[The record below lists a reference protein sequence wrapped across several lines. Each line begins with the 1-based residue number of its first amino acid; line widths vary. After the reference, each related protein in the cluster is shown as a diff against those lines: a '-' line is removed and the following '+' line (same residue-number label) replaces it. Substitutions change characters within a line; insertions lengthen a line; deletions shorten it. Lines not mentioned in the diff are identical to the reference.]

1 MVHTIPALKAGF
13 AIIMEPLVDYEFLT
27 NKKMQMNL
35 LFTLPELR
43 ASEKA
48 SCTREQ
54 LVPMTRQ

>member
-1 MVHTIPALKAGF
+1 MVHTIPALKAGS

-48 SCTREQ
+48 SCTCEQ